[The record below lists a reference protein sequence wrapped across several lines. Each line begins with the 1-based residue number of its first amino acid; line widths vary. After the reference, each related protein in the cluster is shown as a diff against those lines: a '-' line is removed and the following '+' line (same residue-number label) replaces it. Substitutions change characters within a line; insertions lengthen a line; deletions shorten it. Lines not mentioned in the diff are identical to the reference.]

1 MAKANEPTV
10 IKKYANRRL
19 YNTGTSTYVTLED
32 LAAMIKAGEDFVV
45 VDARSDD
52 DISHQVLTQIVLEL
66 EGRAH
71 RLLPPTVLRQLIA
84 LNGDGFEAAVPGFLE
99 RALGALMAERQ
110 RVRDDVERDLGTS
123 GSAAGIDDHIR
134 RHPDLV
140 ARAVSRLLPAAAAG
154 DQAPPRAVERHSEE
168 FDLLRTQIEALQ
180 RRLDRLA
187 PDGDAPPQPN

>member
-1 MAKANEPTV
+1 MLA
-10 IKKYANRRL
+10 RL
-19 YNTGTSTYVTLED
+19 
-32 LAAMIKAGEDFVV
+32 KAGEDFVV

-140 ARAVSRLLPAAAAG
+140 ARAPAT
-154 DQAPPRAVERHSEE
+154 REE
-168 FDLLRTQIEALQ
+168 S
-180 RRLDRLA
+180 
-187 PDGDAPPQPN
+187 